1 MPSDPPVVRVA
12 RMFQWECP
20 VCGRWNHEQ
29 EFTLYDAVGKESNA
43 KGKCVRCET
52 DVELTL

>member
-29 EFTLYDAVGKESNA
+29 EFTLYDAVGKECNA